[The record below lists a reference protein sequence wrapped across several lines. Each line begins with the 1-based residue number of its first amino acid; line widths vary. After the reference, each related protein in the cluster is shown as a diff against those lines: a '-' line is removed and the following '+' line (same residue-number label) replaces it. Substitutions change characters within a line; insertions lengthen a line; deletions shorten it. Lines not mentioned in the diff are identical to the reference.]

1 MIDLKRIPSDEGGLF
16 FCCSFCVINRVK
28 KKRVIFFFEGEMV
41 STGAG
46 FFGAIK
52 KKVCHI
58 FHNSEKG
65 AVELM
70 GIQFREWLR
79 PVENG
84 YNGGKKGKG
93 KSKASKRMG
102 KRSRAMGFVVAPD
115 VFFKDAYR

>member
-1 MIDLKRIPSDEGGLF
+1 MLKESGLF
-16 FCCSFCVINRVK
+16 FFLGGGKWYQLVQD
-28 KKRVIFFFEGEMV
+28 
-41 STGAG
+41 

-52 KKVCHI
+52 KTVCHI
-58 FHNSEKG
+58 FQKG

-102 KRSRAMGFVVAPD
+102 KRSRAMGFVVALD